1 MEGGAMETPFVVVED
16 LLSVFTVSV
25 EIVVLDSWRRI
36 CVAVVTPFSACTV
49 YVTCRD
55 DASRN
60 VRKAAFHF
68 ICVIK
73 NLRVYQIISFVHY
86 SMHGKRM
93 EISIEIYEK
102 HIGKM
107 KGRK

>member
-1 MEGGAMETPFVVVED
+1 MCGGGDA
-16 LLSVFTVSV
+16 
-25 EIVVLDSWRRI
+25 
-36 CVAVVTPFSACTV
+36 FSACTV
-49 YVTCRD
+49 YIPCRD

-68 ICVIK
+68 ICVMK
-73 NLRVYQIISFVHY
+73 NLRGYEIISFVHY
-86 SMHGKRM
+86 SMRGKRM

-102 HIGKM
+102 HVGKM

>member
-1 MEGGAMETPFVVVED
+1 MGRERPISGSSSLSGKTRIPMEGGAMETPFVVVED

-25 EIVVLDSWRRI
+25 EIVVLDSWRWMR
-36 CVAVVTPFSACTV
+36 VAVVMPFSAYTV
-49 YVTCRD
+49 CVPYRD

-73 NLRVYQIISFVHY
+73 PPGLRNNIIC
-86 SMHGKRM
+86 
-93 EISIEIYEK
+93 EL
-102 HIGKM
+102 
-107 KGRK
+107 